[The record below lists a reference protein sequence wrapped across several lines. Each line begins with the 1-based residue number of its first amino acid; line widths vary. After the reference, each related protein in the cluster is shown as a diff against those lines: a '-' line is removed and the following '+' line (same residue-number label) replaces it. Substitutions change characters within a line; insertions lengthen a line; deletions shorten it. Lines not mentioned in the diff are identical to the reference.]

1 LKFNPSTGT
10 LTTTILKGTLDGSYI
25 NKLTGYSKAST
36 KGSISSSDSLNTAL
50 GKLEH
55 KTDVVYD
62 LVDASKPDSTTI
74 DTLKEVLNVLS
85 GITDTQTI

>member
-10 LTTTILKGTLDGSYI
+10 LTTTILKGNLDGSHI

-36 KGSISSSDSLNTAL
+36 KGSISANDSLNTAL

-55 KTDVVYD
+55 KADVAYD

-74 DTLKEVLNVLS
+74 DTLREVLNVLS
-85 GITDTQTI
+85 GITDT